1 MSIVLRYLGL
11 STACALIAV
20 TPLFAQTSDE
30 MKMLGVSIKS
40 LSGTYL
46 VLKDVN
52 VRAKPATRSKRI
64 GRFKSGERVEA
75 IGRVKGPWL
84 AVRGDGNVSGFVF
97 EPILMPVIDGAIA
110 KPLKGQVALGDGAC
124 HYVIEFLGRT
134 KAERQL
140 FKFADFEVGWLCQ
153 RESKKII
160 FDTPMFITEGPY
172 QGRQKPVHQI
182 TVDILELEGGLEEVF
197 STHLLWDRSK
207 GEISFDSVNIKKFA
221 HAQPPKAKAASNVS
235 QALRIA
241 LELVTSAWASGVWQ
255 ALAKK
260 SENR

>member
-1 MSIVLRYLGL
+1 
-11 STACALIAV
+11 
-20 TPLFAQTSDE
+20 
-30 MKMLGVSIKS
+30 
-40 LSGTYL
+40 
-46 VLKDVN
+46 
-52 VRAKPATRSKRI
+52 
-64 GRFKSGERVEA
+64 
-75 IGRVKGPWL
+75 
-84 AVRGDGNVSGFVF
+84 
-97 EPILMPVIDGAIA
+97 
-110 KPLKGQVALGDGAC
+110 
-124 HYVIEFLGRT
+124 
-134 KAERQL
+134 
-140 FKFADFEVGWLCQ
+140 
-153 RESKKII
+153 
-160 FDTPMFITEGPY
+160 MFITEGPY